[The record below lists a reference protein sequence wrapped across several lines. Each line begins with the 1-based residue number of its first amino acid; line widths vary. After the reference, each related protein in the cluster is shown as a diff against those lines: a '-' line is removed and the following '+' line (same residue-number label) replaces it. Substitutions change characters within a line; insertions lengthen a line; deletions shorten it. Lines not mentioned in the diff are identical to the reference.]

1 MGNKEDEMLDKE
13 DPKWRQMTEDI
24 MSGMAEWRGSHPKAT
39 FGEIERETMRR
50 MAELQARV
58 MEEVAQ
64 SSQAADW
71 DEDEPPICVE
81 CGAKMGR
88 RGEEERC
95 VQVSGGGEVKLKR
108 AYAVCASCGAGIFPP
123 G

>member
-1 MGNKEDEMLDKE
+1 MLDKN
-13 DPKWRQMTEDI
+13 DPKWQKLIDEVL
-24 MSGMAEWRGSHPKAT
+24 SGMAEWRTQHPKAT

-50 MAELQARV
+50 VANLQARI

-64 SSQAADW
+64 ASRAVEWEESD
-71 DEDEPPICVE
+71 PPICPE
-81 CGAKMGR
+81 CGAKMNP
-88 RGEEERC
+88 RGEHERG

-108 AYAVCASCGAGIFPP
+108 AYAVCPACGAGIFPP